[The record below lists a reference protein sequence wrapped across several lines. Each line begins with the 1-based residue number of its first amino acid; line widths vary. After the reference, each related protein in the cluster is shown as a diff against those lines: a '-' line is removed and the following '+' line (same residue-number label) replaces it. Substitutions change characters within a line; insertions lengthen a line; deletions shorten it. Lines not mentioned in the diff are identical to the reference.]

1 MKRSIYLA
9 FTVLLLGGV
18 SGCTSYN
25 YYTAAINKTNLS
37 GYHTFAW
44 MPPASNGNKQM
55 TNNLADAKIKDAV
68 TSDLVSKGFRL
79 SQRSPDLVVNYTIT
93 VGRGT
98 RTNYYSPYNYGGWG
112 PGWGWGWGWGGWGW
126 GFGWGWGWPG
136 WGWGWGYPG
145 YIGYNPYWWGYPSYG
160 YPGYGI
166 SYSDQDY
173 SSSNQGYDNQNYSN
187 NSNSNSNGDYSF
199 SANNNLG
206 VAAPGTIT
214 SDNNSV
220 AANENDNVEPPA
232 DYSSNTNPITGN
244 VAAST
249 PTALI
254 YLKDGTTYAA
264 SDYWLQGGQLHYTVN
279 YGGES
284 TLSMDE
290 VDLQRTVDENARRG
304 IHFSLK
310 PNPSRVSSQPRQN
323 QNNAS
328 PAIAPAPSSD
338 PALQSASQSQT

>member
-1 MKRSIYLA
+1 MRTSGGFSGSSSRFSNTTLGANHFGGSTGRS
-9 FTVLLLGGV
+9 FSSTNGFHNGFNG
-18 SGCTSYN
+18 SGFHN
-25 YYTAAINKTNLS
+25 GFNGS
-37 GYHTFAW
+37 GFH
-44 MPPASNGNKQM
+44 SN
-55 TNNLADAKIKDAV
+55 
-68 TSDLVSKGFRL
+68 
-79 SQRSPDLVVNYTIT
+79 TI
-93 VGRGT
+93 GRGGFYGGGW
-98 RTNYYSPYNYGGWG
+98 RGGWG
-112 PGWGWGWGWGGWGW
+112 GWRGGCWNCGFGWGRGWGWGWGGWGW

-323 QNNAS
+323 QDNAA
-328 PAIAPAPSSD
+328 PAMAPAPSSD
-338 PALQSASQSQT
+338 PALQTASQSQT